1 MTPPTLAAYTALHAA
16 PAAIWLAEGGAARA
30 ITRGEAIRRLAD
42 APVLLL
48 NAPLTGAR
56 IGYPDVSGLD
66 LLELF
71 AFVRPARF
79 CVPTAAGLARA
90 LQLDPPADEAEAALL
105 LPRAAAV
112 LLAEATTSEWRQR
125 AGAETA
131 LSSLVRLK
139 WPWAPLLADVP
150 PAMRGEA
157 PLFAALP
164 EWEDAPLRPRPADI
178 RLDPA
183 QVQGRLR
190 ELPADT
196 TFLRKLEVMIETHLT
211 FVLLQGDIASASIQL
226 IWQIPLEI
234 RERTLAVQRA
244 YGATWR
250 QVLEAARD
258 AGEIRSDVNL
268 SAIRMSILGAL
279 NWAADWYHPT
289 GAAPKQIAR
298 DIVLLVLHGLAAR

>member
-1 MTPPTLAAYTALHAA
+1 MAAGQTRSKPKENPAGRTVVRLSKSR
-16 PAAIWLAEGGAARA
+16 PAASANPRKSDLTRQRILQAAARVFRDRGYSG
-30 ITRGEAIRRLAD
+30 TR
-42 APVLLL
+42 
-48 NAPLTGAR
+48 LTD
-56 IGYPDVSGLD
+56 I
-66 LLELF
+66 
-71 AFVRPARF
+71 
-79 CVPTAAGLARA
+79 
-90 LQLDPPADEAEAALL
+90 AEAADMKAGSLYYHFDSREAL
-105 LPRAAAV
+105 VEEVV
-112 LLAEATTSEWRQR
+112 LE
-125 AGAETA
+125 G
-131 LSSLVRLK
+131 VRRTK
-139 WPWAPLLADVP
+139 
-150 PAMRGEA
+150 
-157 PLFAALP
+157 
-164 EWEDAPLRPRPADI
+164 DA
-178 RLDPA
+178 
-183 QVQGRLR
+183 VQGRLR

-289 GAAPKQIAR
+289 GAPPKQIAR